1 MLKKVKGKVLKK
13 LVQNNK
19 KSNDIPKSFN
29 NNRIFLGL
37 NYFVKLRGVSLREM
51 QYFYRYLSSGTKN
64 VIKLLIFSF

>member
-29 NNRIFLGL
+29 NNRIFLGIR
-37 NYFVKLRGVSLREM
+37 VKAA
-51 QYFYRYLSSGTKN
+51 
-64 VIKLLIFSF
+64 